1 MPTTVVRVP
10 VADPSAKSPFFDPT
24 QPGPLRDEIFGQA
37 YLEDYAR
44 RLAVASEVSFDQ
56 PARSIDERLREDD
69 RMLREAHAAIRD
81 ASRGQET
88 LATDAEWLLD
98 NFFVVE
104 DVLREVRRDLPAGFY
119 QELPRLTVGPL
130 VGFPRTLA
138 LAVGL
143 VVHTDSSLSEAQVR
157 DFVRSYQAMRHLTI
171 GELWAVPTMLRLA
184 LIENL
189 RRLAQQIIETRHDRD
204 YATRWV
210 AEQAQTT
217 RLGRELREPERR
229 SDACL
234 VGIIQGLREFEGSA
248 QPLVEWLEQK
258 LLQENVNATDLL
270 RRENRRHA
278 ANQVSV
284 GNCITTLRLLNAL
297 DWNFFVEQTSVVE
310 AAFRTDPTGEYV
322 RQDFETRDRCRHAI
336 ERLSRGSGLAEL
348 EVAHSALH
356 LAAGGADD
364 RRKQIAYYL
373 VDRGRAEL
381 AKAIQFRPRFAERRL
396 DLLRNWPRLGYFG
409 AMTVLLM
416 AALAIIVVLSGSS
429 SLGAIVAVIAAALLP
444 ASEVAVESVNFLIT
458 KLLPPTVLPKLEF
471 KGGIPADCPTIVV
484 MPSMLIRPESA
495 GLLLE
500 RLEQHHLANPDP
512 QLRFA
517 LLTDFADADEET
529 QPEDVDYVRAA
540 LDGVAA
546 LNRKYAAGSQNLFYV
561 FHRKRL
567 WNSSERKWMGWE
579 RKRGKLQEFNKL
591 LRGATD
597 TSYQWKSSPAESLA
611 HIRFVITLD
620 ADTNLPR
627 ETARRMICTLAHPLN
642 RAQLNNDQTKVIDG
656 YAILQPRMSFLFM
669 AGSRSR
675 FARLLASSAGID
687 PYQSAVSDVYMDL
700 FGVGSFIGKGIYEVD
715 AFEAATEPAFP
726 ENRILSHDLIE
737 SNFARCALATDIE
750 LFDEFPARYHAY
762 ARRENRWIR
771 GDWQL
776 LPWLWPTTPANS
788 SFSSSGRR
796 PNLLGIVERWKILDN
811 LRRSLVGLGVVVMV
825 TLGWTTLPGSPW
837 LWTAFAFVVAMWPL
851 VMFLANGVW
860 SALAGSVAGA
870 YRAARGTLPGT
881 ASQCLLSLG
890 LILDRSRGAVNA
902 IATTLGRLFFTRR
915 RLLEW
920 EAAAVTERRLG
931 TDLPSFLRNM
941 GMTSLIAWALI
952 LVVAVWNPHALF
964 AASPLL
970 LVWLLSPALAWWVSL
985 PLPIKEV
992 VLSEDDRK
1000 ALRRI
1005 ARKTWGFFE
1014 TFVGPEDNWLPPD
1027 NYQEFPKS
1035 EIAHRTSPTNM
1046 GLLLVSTL
1054 AAHDFGYLSLG
1065 RMAEGIGHTLDTL
1078 EKLEKFRGH
1087 ILNWFDTRSLAP
1099 LHPEYVSVVDSGN
1112 LLACLIVLKQGLL
1125 EKLREPVPGPQ
1136 HVAGISDAITLAE
1149 EAFDSLQLSLASREP
1164 LASRFR
1170 QLRAKLAQPV
1180 ADMLAWN
1187 VWIQELLE
1195 QARPL
1200 GDLADKLTDRM
1211 PCPELQRWVNQL
1223 REQIYG
1229 LISEVQS
1236 VCPWISAVPELAEL
1250 RVPNELVELRDRVIH
1265 ALSTSRGV
1273 GEWAEIIPSIKM
1285 DLEKLKPHA
1294 DKSISRLLQLVTSSA
1309 AMTIAKQLRLHAF
1322 RSDRLAED
1330 MDFTFLYNADRHLF
1344 AIGFNKS
1351 TGRLDNAHYDLLASE
1366 CRVTSFLAVARGEVP
1381 RKHWFQLGRPVTEAA
1396 GQQGLLS
1403 WGGTMFEYLMPR
1415 LLLPTF
1421 DNTLLDV
1428 AEQTAVARQVEFGR
1442 KNGVPWGVSESGYYV
1457 LDAFQTYQYQS
1468 FGVPGLG
1475 LKRGLQN
1482 DVVIAPYAT
1491 LMAVVIDPHS
1501 VRANLDELRKY
1512 GGEGSYGAYEA
1523 LDFTRRR
1530 LLADQRCLV
1539 VRQYMTHHQGMS
1551 FIALANRLLDNAMPR
1566 RLHAEPMVR
1575 ANELLLQERVPVDA
1589 PVVIPP
1595 EDDESTRR
1603 VALTLQI
1610 PVVRKLT
1617 TADTP
1622 SPRVHLLSNG
1632 QYSLAITNSGGGYS
1646 TCRGLDITRWR
1657 EDRTR
1662 DAHGLFLY
1670 VRDLN
1675 TGKYWSV
1682 ARQPCGGAADR
1693 YEVTFSV
1700 DKVDFRR
1707 LDGDFETH
1715 TEITVSPENNVE
1727 VRRVTVTNRGTK
1739 SADLDIT
1746 SYAELALIERKAD
1759 LAHPAF
1765 VKLFLETEWVP
1776 AQKALLCRRRPRSPD
1791 VLPFWAVHTVA
1802 TEGRT
1807 KFPPKFETDRCRFI
1821 GRRRDPSRPY
1831 CMELGNELTGSTGPV
1846 LDPALCLRQKLHVEP
1861 GASASVA
1868 FALAFADT
1876 REEALGL
1883 ADQYNAY
1890 HAVIRVFDLA
1900 WAHSHVELRDLHVT
1914 VEESHLY
1921 QRLAGLILN
1930 PSSHLRAPADQI
1942 RGNHQD
1948 QSGLWKFG
1956 VSGDLPIVLVR
1967 VKDGDE
1973 LGLLRQVVAA
1983 HNFWRVNGLAADLVV
1998 TNEHPEG
2005 YLEGFHEQILG
2016 VVHVGDS
2023 NAYFDRPGGIFV
2035 RKADQLSPDD
2045 RYLLA
2050 ACASVVLIG
2059 SRGPLADQLDLPE
2072 RMPANPPLL
2081 RPERASIGGGNQLF
2095 PRPDLILKNGEGGFT
2110 QDGHEYVITYD
2121 TTSPGTPMP
2130 WANVVANT
2138 QAGFVVTEAGGGC
2151 TWAGNSQSN
2160 RLTPWNNDPVT
2171 DSVGEAIYLRDEQS
2185 GEFWSVTAL
2194 PVPIPINPP
2203 VPKGRAG
2210 PMSPA
2215 KRSGQGGPVRARHG
2229 QGYSVFERVHTGL
2242 EQELRLS
2249 VPTEDPV
2256 KLLRLKITNRSGQAR
2271 RLSATFFA
2279 EWVLGTTREATSLH
2293 VFTDIDGE
2301 SGAIFARNAYN
2312 PDFGTAVAFAD
2323 VNLRPRTVTGDR
2335 TEFLGRNGSPSDP
2348 AALHRTELSNRT
2360 GAGLDP
2366 CAGIMAK
2373 FDLAVDESKE
2383 IIFVL
2388 GQAVNDV
2395 VARMLATRY
2404 REPAAAE
2411 QAFRDSVHRWDDFL
2425 NAIQV
2430 RTPDVGLN
2438 LLVNRWLPYQSLACR
2453 FWGRTALYQSG
2464 GAYGFRDQL
2473 QDSMAFVYGRPELTR
2488 AHLLRSA
2495 ARQFVEGDGQHWWHP
2510 PSGKGVRTRFSDDYL
2525 FLPYVTAFYI
2535 EKTGDTAVLDAT
2547 APFLKAATLAEG
2559 QDEDYGLPQVTE
2571 ESASLYEHCV
2581 RALEHAAPRGVHSLP
2596 LMGSGDWND
2605 GMNLVGHEGKGE
2617 SVWLAWFL
2625 ADVYRRFAP
2634 LCEARGEVARA
2645 KDYRDKADEL
2655 IAAIEHNAWDG
2666 AWYRRA
2672 YFDDGT
2678 PLGSATN
2685 DECQIDSLSQS
2696 WAVITGGG
2704 DPDRARR
2711 AMAAVEE
2718 RLVRLNDRLLL
2729 LLFPPFDHGSL
2740 QPGYIK
2746 GYVPG
2751 IRENGGQ
2758 YTHAATWLIQ
2768 AVAKLCRGKHAKE
2781 LIDTMSPIR
2790 LSEDAERVDR
2800 YKVEPYVIAADVYG
2814 RAPHIGRGGWTWYT
2828 GSASWY
2834 WRVIVESMLGLQVHG
2849 DKLRIEP
2856 CLTPDWNSF
2865 EMTYRHG
2872 KTHFKIKVENPDSV
2886 ESGVREVFVNDQKID
2901 DKVLQLVDDG
2911 VDKRVRVVM
2920 GATS

>member
-10 VADPSAKSPFFDPT
+10 VADIAAKSPFFDPT

-44 RLAVASEVSFDQ
+44 RLAAASEVSFAK

-88 LATDAEWLLD
+88 LTTDAEWLLD
-98 NFFVVE
+98 NYFVVE
-104 DVLREVRRDLPAGFY
+104 DVLREVRRDLPAGY
-119 QELPRLTVGPL
+119 YRELPRLTVGPL
-130 VGFPRTLA
+130 AGFPRTLA

-143 VVHTDSSLSEAQVR
+143 VVHTDSSLNESQVR
-157 DFVRSYQAMRHLTI
+157 DFVRSYQAVRHLTI

-189 RRLAQQIIETRHDRD
+189 RRLAQQMIETRHDRE
-204 YATRWV
+204 YAAKWV

-217 RLGRELREPERR
+217 RGGRELREPERR
-229 SDACL
+229 SDASL

-248 QPLVEWLEQK
+248 QPLVEWLEQW
-258 LLQENVNATDLL
+258 LARENLTATDLL

-284 GNCITTLRLLNAL
+284 GNCITSLRLLNAL
-297 DWNFFVEQTSVVE
+297 DWNTFVEQTSVVE
-310 AAFRTDPTGEYV
+310 LAFRTDPTGEYV
-322 RQDFETRDRCRHAI
+322 RQNFETRDRCRHEI
-336 ERLSRGSGLAEL
+336 ERLSRGSDLAEL
-348 EVAHSALH
+348 EVAQRALH
-356 LAAGGADD
+356 LAAAGADE

-373 VDRGRAEL
+373 IDRGQIEL
-381 AKAIQFRPRFAERRL
+381 ARAIDYRPRFGERRRSL
-396 DLLRNWPRLGYFG
+396 FRDWPRTVFFG
-409 AMTVLLM
+409 GLLFFAVAM
-416 AALAIIVVLSGSS
+416 LAIIVAISGARSP
-429 SLGAIVAVIAAALLP
+429 LTIIAVIAVTLLP
-444 ASEVAVESVNFLIT
+444 VSELAVGVVNFLLT
-458 KLLPPTVLPKLEF
+458 KLVSPTVLPKLDG
-471 KGGIPADCPTIVV
+471 KNGIPQDCATIVV

-495 GLLLE
+495 ALLLE

-517 LLTDFADADEET
+517 LLTDFADADAES
-529 QPEDVDYVRAA
+529 QPTDAGYVQAA
-540 LDGVAA
+540 MDGVAA
-546 LNRKYAAGSQNLFYV
+546 LNRKYAPGGPDLFYV
-561 FHRKRL
+561 FHRKRQ
-567 WNSSERKWMGWE
+567 WNPSEGKWMGWE

-597 TSYQWKSSPAESLA
+597 TSYRWKSGASELLA
-611 HIRFVITLD
+611 NTRYVITLD

-642 RAQLNNDQTKVIDG
+642 RARLSNDQMKVTDG

-669 AGSRSR
+669 AGTRSR
-675 FARLLASSAGID
+675 FAKLLASSAGID
-687 PYQSAVSDVYMDL
+687 PYQAAVSDVYMDL
-700 FGVGSFIGKGIYEVD
+700 FGAGSFIGKGMYDVD

-726 ENRILSHDLIE
+726 DNRILSHDLIE

-762 ARRENRWIR
+762 ARREQRWIR
-771 GDWQL
+771 GDWQI
-776 LPWLWPTTPANS
+776 LPWLFPTTPANP
-788 SFSSSGRR
+788 SFNPHGRR
-796 PNLLGIVERWKILDN
+796 RNVLGIVERWKIFDN
-811 LRRSLVGLGVVVMV
+811 LRRSLVGPSIVVMTMV
-825 TLGWTTLPGSPW
+825 GWTVLPGSPW
-837 LWTAFAFVVAMWPL
+837 LWTSIALLVAMWPM
-851 VMFLANGVW
+851 VMFLANGFWGAVT
-860 SALAGSVAGA
+860 GSFVGA

-890 LILDRSRGAVNA
+890 LMLDQSRGAVNA
-902 IATTLGRLFFTRR
+902 IATTLGRLFFKRR
-915 RLLEW
+915 HLLEW
-920 EAAAVTERRLG
+920 ETAAATERRLG
-931 TDLPSFLRNM
+931 TDLPSFLRTM
-941 GMTSLIAWALI
+941 GMTSLFAWALI
-952 LVVAVWNPHALF
+952 IVVAVWNPHALF
-964 AASPLL
+964 AALPIL
-970 LVWLLSPALAWWVSL
+970 LVWLCSPALAWWVSL
-985 PLPIKEV
+985 PLPVKEF
-992 VLSEDDRK
+992 VLTEADRI

-1027 NYQEFPKS
+1027 NYQESPKG

-1046 GLLLVSTL
+1046 GLLLLSTL
-1054 AAHDFGYLSLG
+1054 AAHDFGFLSLG
-1065 RMAEGIGHTLDTL
+1065 RMTERIGHTIDTL

-1087 ILNWFDTRSLAP
+1087 ILNWFDTRSLAA

-1112 LLACLIVLKQGLL
+1112 LLACLIALKQGLL
-1125 EKLREPVPGPQ
+1125 EKLSEPVPGPQ
-1136 HVAGISDAITLAE
+1136 HLLGIADTMALAE
-1149 EAFDSLQLSLASREP
+1149 EGFDSLQLSLASREP

-1170 QLRAKLAQPV
+1170 QVRAKLAAPP
-1180 ADMLAWN
+1180 ADMAGWN
-1187 VWIQELLE
+1187 VWVQELLE

-1200 GDLADKLTDRM
+1200 TDLADKQADRM
-1211 PCPELQRWVNQL
+1211 QCAELQRWVNHL
-1223 REQIYG
+1223 RDQVYD
-1229 LISEVQS
+1229 LIGELQA
-1236 VCPWISAVPELAEL
+1236 VCPWVADVPALAAL
-1250 RVPNELVELRDRVIH
+1250 RVPNELVELRDRV
-1265 ALSTSRGV
+1265 AQTLNTSGGV
-1273 GEWAEIIPSIKM
+1273 GEWADKLPAIKL
-1285 DLEKLKPHA
+1285 DLEKLKSC
-1294 DKSISRLLQLVTSSA
+1294 DERLVTRLLQLVISSTA
-1309 AMTIAKQLRLHAF
+1309 TTMAKQLRSLAA
-1322 RSDRLAED
+1322 RCDRLSED
-1330 MDFTFLYNADRHLF
+1330 MDFTFLYNSDRHLF
-1344 AIGFNKS
+1344 AIGFNKAV
-1351 TGRLDNAHYDLLASE
+1351 GRLDNAHYDLLASE
-1366 CRVTSFLAVARGEVP
+1366 CRITSFLAVARGEVP
-1381 RKHWFQLGRPVTEAA
+1381 RKHWFQLGRPVTIAA
-1396 GQQGLLS
+1396 GRQGLLS

-1415 LLLPTF
+1415 LLLPSF
-1421 DNTLLDV
+1421 DNTLLDI
-1428 AEQTAVARQVEFGR
+1428 AEQTAVARQIEFGR

-1491 LMAVVIDPHS
+1491 LMAVVIDPHA
-1501 VRANLDELRKY
+1501 VRVNLDELRKFN
-1512 GGEGSYGAYEA
+1512 GEGPYGVYEA
-1523 LDFTRRR
+1523 VDFTRRR

-1539 VRQYMTHHQGMS
+1539 VRQYMAHHQGMS
-1551 FIALANRLLDNAMPR
+1551 FIALANRLLDNTMPR
-1566 RLHAEPMVR
+1566 RLRAEPMVR

-1622 SPRVHLLSNG
+1622 GPRTHLISNG
-1632 QYSLAITNSGGGYS
+1632 QYSLAVTNAGGGYS

-1662 DAHGLFLY
+1662 DAYGLFLY
-1670 VRDLN
+1670 VRDLSS
-1675 TGKYWSV
+1675 GKYWSV
-1682 ARQPCGGAADR
+1682 AHQPCGGIADR

-1707 LDGDFETH
+1707 LDGNFETH
-1715 TEITVSPENNVE
+1715 TEITISPENNVE
-1727 VRRVTVTNRGTK
+1727 VRRVTVTNHGPK
-1739 SADLDIT
+1739 AVDLDIT
-1746 SYAELALIERKAD
+1746 SYAEIALADRKAD

-1765 VKLFLETEWVP
+1765 QKLFLETEWVP
-1776 AQKALLCRRRPRSPD
+1776 AQKALLCRRRPRSTEQQPI
-1791 VLPFWAVHTVA
+1791 WAVHTVA

-1807 KFPPKFETDRCRFI
+1807 KFPPTFETDRARFL
-1821 GRRRDPSRPY
+1821 GRRRDASRPA
-1831 CMELGNELTGSTGPV
+1831 CMNLGEELTGATGPV
-1846 LDPALCLRQKLHVEP
+1846 LDPVMSLRQKMHVEP

-1868 FALAFADT
+1868 FAVAFADT

-1900 WAHSHVELRDLHVT
+1900 WAHSHVELRDLHVS

-1921 QRLAGLILN
+1921 QRLAGLVVN
-1930 PSSHLRAPADQI
+1930 PAVHLRAPADQI

-1956 VSGDLPIVLVR
+1956 ISGDLPIVMVR

-1983 HNFWRVNGLAADLVV
+1983 HNFWRVNGLAVDLIVM
-1998 TNEHPEG
+1998 NEHPEG

-2016 VVHVGDS
+2016 VVRAGDA
-2023 NAYFDRPGGIFV
+2023 NAFFDRPGGVFV
-2035 RKADQLSPDD
+2035 RKADQMSADD

-2050 ACASVVLIG
+2050 ACARVVLLG
-2059 SRGPLADQLDLPE
+2059 QRGPLSDQLDLPE
-2072 RMPANPPLL
+2072 KVPANPPLL
-2081 RPERASIGGGNQLF
+2081 RPERAGWSGHNQLF
-2095 PRPDLILKNGEGGFT
+2095 PRPDLILNNGLGGFT
-2110 QDGHEYVITYD
+2110 QDGHEYVITFD
-2121 TTSPGTPMP
+2121 TTNAGTPMP
-2130 WANVVANT
+2130 WSNVVANA
-2138 QAGFVVTEAGGGC
+2138 QAGFFVTEAGGGC
-2151 TWAGNSQSN
+2151 TWSGNSQTN
-2160 RLTPWNNDPVT
+2160 RLTPWTNDPVSDT
-2171 DSVGEAIYLRDEQS
+2171 VGEAIYIRDEQS

-2194 PVPIPINPP
+2194 PVPVPLYPQA
-2203 VPKGRAG
+2203 PKGAQG
-2210 PMSPA
+2210 SLPQA
-2215 KRSGQGGPVRARHG
+2215 KRANRGGPVRARHG

-2249 VPTEDPV
+2249 MPTEDPV
-2256 KLLRLKITNRSGQAR
+2256 KLLRLKITNRSGQPR

-2279 EWVLGTTREATSLH
+2279 EWVLGTNRDANSLH
-2293 VFTDIDGE
+2293 VVTDIDGE
-2301 SGAIFARNAYN
+2301 SGAVFARNAFN
-2312 PDFGTAVAFAD
+2312 PEFGKAVAFAD
-2323 VNLRPRTVTGDR
+2323 VSLRPRTVTGDR
-2335 TEFLGRNGSPSDP
+2335 TEFLGRNGSAGDP

-2366 CAGIMAK
+2366 CAAIMAK

-2383 IIFVL
+2383 IVFVI

-2404 REPAAAE
+2404 RDPATSE
-2411 QAFRDSVHRWDDFL
+2411 QAFRDSVHRWDEFL
-2425 NAIQV
+2425 SAIQV

-2438 LLVNRWLPYQSLACR
+2438 LLVNRWLPYQALACR

-2464 GAYGFRDQL
+2464 GAYGYRDQL
-2473 QDSMAFVYGRPELTR
+2473 QDSMALVYGRPELAR
-2488 AHLLRSA
+2488 AHLLRVA
-2495 ARQFVEGDGQHWWHP
+2495 ARQFLEGDVQHWWHP
-2510 PSGKGVRTRFSDDYL
+2510 PGGQGVRTRFSDDYL
-2525 FLPYVTAFYI
+2525 FLPFVTSFYV
-2535 EKTGDTAVLDAT
+2535 EKTGDEAALDAT
-2547 APFLKAATLAEG
+2547 APFLKAALLAQG
-2559 QDEDYGLPQVTE
+2559 QDEDYGSPSVTE
-2571 ESASLYEHCV
+2571 EAASLYEHCV
-2581 RALEHAAPRGVHSLP
+2581 RALDRAAPRGTHGLP
-2596 LMGSGDWND
+2596 LMGCGDWND
-2605 GMNLVGHEGKGE
+2605 GMNRVGHDGKGE

-2625 ADVYRRFAP
+2625 ADTYRRFAP
-2634 LCEARGEVARA
+2634 LCKARGDTVRA
-2645 KDYRDKADEL
+2645 SDYVEKADQL
-2655 IAAIEHNAWDG
+2655 IAAVEHNAWDG

-2685 DECQIDSLSQS
+2685 DECQIDSLPQS
-2696 WAVITGGG
+2696 WAVITGSG
-2704 DPDRARR
+2704 DPERAKR

-2718 RLVRLNDRLLL
+2718 RLIRVSDRLVLL
-2729 LLFPPFDHGSL
+2729 FFPPFDHGGL

-2768 AVAKLCRGKHAKE
+2768 AVAKLGRGRQAKE
-2781 LIDTMSPIR
+2781 LIDILNPVR
-2790 LSEDAERVDR
+2790 LSEDAERVSR

-2834 WRVIVESMLGLQVHG
+2834 WRVIVESVLGLQLKG
-2849 DKLRIEP
+2849 KTLRVEP
-2856 CLTPDWNSF
+2856 CLPPDWPSF

-2872 KTHFKIKVENPDSV
+2872 KTAYRINVENPDGV
-2886 ESGVREVFVNDQKID
+2886 ETGVREVFVNDQRM
-2901 DKVLQLVDDG
+2901 DDG
-2911 VDKRVRVVM
+2911 VIQLTDDSVEQRVRIVM
-2920 GATS
+2920 GATR